1 MPKNLDPEAVGTR
14 ALQILIQ
21 ERKRQG
27 WSMRQLAAAA
37 GLSQPMISYLESGM
51 RAPSLDTF
59 LRLCGVLELKPSEV
73 LKRAE

>member
-1 MPKNLDPEAVGTR
+1 MSLDPDVVGAR
-14 ALQILIQ
+14 ALQILIE

-27 WSMRQLAAAA
+27 LSMRHLAAAA

-59 LRLCGVLELKPSEV
+59 LRLCSVLELKPSDV